1 MKQPTYKK
9 IKLIL
14 LLVFFQ
20 ISYSQ
25 SIKFGAKAGLNYT
38 NTTGSEIKTEAIT
51 NFNAGLVA
59 ELSIAK
65 GFAIQP
71 ELLYTTQGATYKT
84 ATKEFKNKLG
94 YITIPILLKI
104 NLSKAI
110 LLELGPQAG
119 FLLSEKEKFDVE
131 KSNTYDFTANV
142 GLGLKIT
149 ENIFAQARYGMGLT
163 ETKTNSD
170 IKNSVFQLSLG
181 FFL

>member
-1 MKQPTYKK
+1 MKK
-9 IKLIL
+9 INVIL
-14 LLVFFQ
+14 LLVLFQ

-25 SIKFGAKAGLNYT
+25 SIKFGLKAGINYA
-38 NTTGSEIKTEAIT
+38 NATGSEIKTKAIT
-51 NFNAGLVA
+51 NYHAGFVA
-59 ELSIAK
+59 VASLTK
-65 GFAIQP
+65 GIAIQP
-71 ELLYTTQGATYKT
+71 ELLYSTQGATYKT
-84 ATKEFKNKLG
+84 ATKDFKNKLG

-104 NLSKAI
+104 NLSKSV

-119 FLLSEKEKFDVE
+119 FLLSEKNKFDAN
-131 KSNTYDFTANV
+131 KSNTFDFTANV

-149 ENIFAQARYGMGLT
+149 ENVFAQARYGLGLT